1 MRKRKNKQSRLP
13 RKLFLVVCEGE
24 TEEKYVELL
33 RAYFRLP
40 IAIKTKVSGN
50 AVNQRLVKQYLKEL
64 GEEDYGESKVFFIY
78 DADDLNIVKK
88 LHTLPG
94 KVILSNPCIELWYI
108 LHSKESFQAL
118 TSADAVRVLR
128 QANPIWREYK
138 KGMLSREQ
146 GNHLIERMDYACKNF
161 ESHKWYE
168 NPSSN
173 MNIFIEELKKEKT

>member
-78 DADDLNIVKK
+78 DADDL
-88 LHTLPG
+88 
-94 KVILSNPCIELWYI
+94 
-108 LHSKESFQAL
+108 
-118 TSADAVRVLR
+118 
-128 QANPIWREYK
+128 
-138 KGMLSREQ
+138 
-146 GNHLIERMDYACKNF
+146 
-161 ESHKWYE
+161 
-168 NPSSN
+168 
-173 MNIFIEELKKEKT
+173 